1 MANKYEDHYHIK
13 IGKLLFCLKTFQ
25 TKWRLCDT
33 AVVGTRLLL
42 LLPRIVAVKRI
53 VKTCHYLANNKTER
67 LTCY

>member
-42 LLPRIVAVKRI
+42 LLPRIVAVK
-53 VKTCHYLANNKTER
+53 
-67 LTCY
+67 